1 MYISLLGQLFLHRVF
16 GYRGVLLFPWA
27 AKVFDR
33 DQQTTKAGEKFET
46 TKPSPKSKGARN
58 DPTKPKDSKISTMSY
73 YQVCKNNKKDVWEH
87 PFRTSS
93 IWRGVG
99 VQICVKFADVL
110 NGRFLKFSK
119 T

>member
-1 MYISLLGQLFLHRVF
+1 MCITTALCPSFFETDVKYVKYVYFSLLGQLFLHRVF

-73 YQVCKNNKKDVWEH
+73 YQVSKNKVCIIQLVH
-87 PFRTSS
+87 
-93 IWRGVG
+93 
-99 VQICVKFADVL
+99 IC
-110 NGRFLKFSK
+110 FLKSSS
-119 T
+119 TV

>member
-73 YQVCKNNKKDVWEH
+73 YQVCKNNLYMVFQSHSLRNDDKLYS
-87 PFRTSS
+87 FITAS
-93 IWRGVG
+93 GL
-99 VQICVKFADVL
+99 Q
-110 NGRFLKFSK
+110 FS
-119 T
+119 

>member
-1 MYISLLGQLFLHRVF
+1 METKSVPNHSCFLFVFPSLGQLFLHRVF

-73 YQVCKNNKKDVWEH
+73 YQVCKNNRKDVWEH
-87 PFRTSS
+87 PFT
-93 IWRGVG
+93 
-99 VQICVKFADVL
+99 F
-110 NGRFLKFSK
+110 FL
-119 T
+119 